1 MATTTTNLGL
11 TKPEG
16 EENGS
21 VLDINANS
29 DKIDAAFGRNNVFL
43 TISNLSALPH
53 TATNSK
59 ITANH
64 RVVNAVFTNPAAAPS
79 DWSYTTSAGSIT
91 LSGTMS
97 GTTTVYLCLAEFY

>member
-1 MATTTTNLGL
+1 MAATTNIGL
-11 TKPEG
+11 VKPDG
-16 EENGS
+16 EDYGS

-29 DKIDAAFGRNNVFL
+29 DKIDAAFGRNNVFI
-43 TISNLSALPH
+43 TISNLSSLPH
-53 TATNSK
+53 TVSNSK

-91 LSGTMS
+91 LSGTIS
-97 GTTTVYLCLAEFY
+97 GTTTVYLSLAEYY

>member
-59 ITANH
+59 ITTNH
-64 RVVNAVFTNPAAAPS
+64 RVVNCILSNTAVQPS
-79 DWSYTTSAGSIT
+79 DWTYTTAAGSIT

-97 GTTTVYLCLAEFY
+97 GTSTVYLYLAEFY